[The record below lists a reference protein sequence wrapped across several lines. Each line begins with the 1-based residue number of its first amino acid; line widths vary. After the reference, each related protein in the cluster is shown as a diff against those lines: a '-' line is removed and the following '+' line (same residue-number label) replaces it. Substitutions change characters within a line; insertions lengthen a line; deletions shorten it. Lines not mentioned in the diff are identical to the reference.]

1 MEKKKKSI
9 FKRWWFWVLIV
20 LVIGIGAGSCGGDP
34 KESENQKAVADDTE
48 ADQPAGKAKEE
59 SDTGAKETGKSDE
72 ATVEEQTLLDQNGI
86 KVTLKSL
93 DLKGLFG
100 PELKVCIENGSA
112 QNVTVQANGVSV
124 NGIMTQSVFSCD
136 VAAGKTAN
144 DGITLLSS
152 DLDQAGIKQI
162 QNVEFTFHVSDT
174 DTYDTI
180 FDSDTIRVATSL
192 DGTEE
197 QAVDDSGV
205 MLVDQDG
212 VKITV
217 KEVDSTTSFWG
228 ADIYIYVE
236 NNTDQDV
243 TVQAANTSLN
253 GFMVEPYFS
262 CDVTAGKKAYD
273 TITFMESD
281 LEENDITKIDTMEIS
296 FHVFDTAN
304 YNTVFDT
311 DPLSVSFE

>member
-1 MEKKKKSI
+1 
-9 FKRWWFWVLIV
+9 
-20 LVIGIGAGSCGGDP
+20 
-34 KESENQKAVADDTE
+34 
-48 ADQPAGKAKEE
+48 
-59 SDTGAKETGKSDE
+59 
-72 ATVEEQTLLDQNGI
+72 
-86 KVTLKSL
+86 
-93 DLKGLFG
+93 
-100 PELKVCIENGSA
+100 
-112 QNVTVQANGVSV
+112 
-124 NGIMTQSVFSCD
+124 MTQSVFSCD

-296 FHVFDTAN
+296 FHEFDTAN
-304 YNTVFDT
+304 YNTIFDT
-311 DPLSVSFE
+311 DLLSVSFE